1 MVKVPSP
8 NKSTVTAQDVARL
21 AGVSRAVVSR
31 ALSNNGSVSPQSRAR
46 VEAAARQLGYQVN
59 FLAQGLNR
67 QRSQLIGVVVARLTD
82 PFRSTLVNALLSAIQ
97 ARGYQALV
105 TEITDEQETGL
116 SLRRFTQFR
125 VSGVVVTSGQPPESI
140 VRECIE
146 HHIPVVGINRAQSG
160 PSMDVVCSDNHAGAM
175 LAAAQLRAAGCQ
187 SFIWLNYQGS
197 TWAGRARGEAFH
209 HALTAKGIAPECLRE
224 LQAPKDG
231 YEGGFWAAQHSDLQ
245 HSALLPQRAT
255 TGVFC
260 ANALLACGFLDGMR
274 QQGINAPTDFHLIGF
289 DNTPQTAWESY
300 QLTTIHQQVDVLAAK
315 ALDCLHERAKN
326 PELAA
331 QVIPVAVELVH
342 RRTSP
347 CVTEQTD
354 TL

>member
-1 MVKVPSP
+1 MKIS
-8 NKSTVTAQDVARL
+8 NKPTVTAQDVARL

-116 SLRRFTQFR
+116 SLRRFVQFR
-125 VSGVVVTSGQPPESI
+125 VSGVIVTSGQPPESI

-160 PSMDVVCSDNHAGAM
+160 PSMDVVCSDNQAGAM
-175 LAAAQLRAAGCQ
+175 LAASQLCKAGCQ

-209 HALTAKGIAPECLRE
+209 HALAEKGISLRE
-224 LQAPKDG
+224 LQATQDG
-231 YEGGFWAAQHSDLQ
+231 YEGGFLAAQRHD
-245 HSALLPQRAT
+245 LLPRQTT

-274 QQGINAPTDFHLIGF
+274 QQGKNAPTDFHLIGF

-315 ALDCLHERAKN
+315 ALDCLHERAKH

-331 QVIPVAVELVH
+331 RVIPVAVELVH

-347 CVTEQTD
+347 CTTEQTG

>member
-1 MVKVPSP
+1 MKAPNP
-8 NKSTVTAQDVARL
+8 NKPTVTAQDVARL

-160 PSMDVVCSDNHAGAM
+160 PSMDVVCSDNQAGAM
-175 LAAAQLRAAGCQ
+175 LAASQLCAAGCQ

-197 TWAGRARGEAFH
+197 TWAGRVRGEAFR
-209 HALTAKGIAPECLRE
+209 HALTVQGIAPEYLRE
-224 LQAPKDG
+224 LQAPQDG
-231 YEGGFWAAQHSDLQ
+231 YEGGFLAAQHSN
-245 HSALLPQRAT
+245 LLRPQAT
-255 TGVFC
+255 TGIFC
-260 ANALLACGFLDGMR
+260 ANALLACGFLDSMR
-274 QQGINAPTDFHLIGF
+274 QQGKNAPTDFHLIGF

-300 QLTTIHQQVDVLAAK
+300 QLTTIHQQVDELAAK
-315 ALDCLHERAKN
+315 ALDCLRERARH
-326 PELAA
+326 PERAA